1 MIKVPAIRIE
11 DIVKAPAIRIEDIA
25 TVGDLRAVLA
35 QIEDSVTC
43 GPYLAEYSPSDHQL
57 DLYPTDD
64 END

>member
-1 MIKVPAIRIE
+1 MIKV
-11 DIVKAPAIRIEDIA
+11 PAIRIEDIA